1 MRILEVESVYPS
13 PVVGEAVLL
22 RTKAYRVGQAGVK
35 SLEYSSRNGFVIV
48 TGTKATVE
56 VPVAWLRLGE
66 PVAEVKP
73 TDPLT
78 GPAKD
83 AAFIAS
89 ELSKGKRGK
98 R

>member
-1 MRILEVESVYPS
+1 M
-13 PVVGEAVLL
+13 L

-73 TDPLT
+73 DPVVEANTKALEQLPHRPVT
-78 GPAKD
+78 YEANP
-83 AAFIAS
+83 
-89 ELSKGKRGK
+89 KRGK